1 MHPSTPSCIAVPSTS
16 ESESGDHRFMT
27 GAYDGIVRLWDL
39 RSTKSAVTS
48 FKVWDGGLA
57 GGGGRKVLTVDWSGG
72 VAVIGG
78 EGGVDVWRIGAD
90 AS

>member
-1 MHPSTPSCIAVPSTS
+1 
-16 ESESGDHRFMT
+16 MT

-48 FKVWDGGLA
+48 FKVWDGAVA
-57 GGGGRKVLTVDWSGG
+57 GGGGGSKVLTVDWSGG

-78 EGGVDVWRIGAD
+78 EGGVDLWKVEGGDRSA
-90 AS
+90 